1 MKIDLPRVLVTYG
14 RKNLRVMT
22 KRKNMEKQ
30 LNSQGFSFH
39 IKWKLGK

>member
-1 MKIDLPRVLVTYG
+1 MKIDLLRVLVTYG

-22 KRKNMEKQ
+22 KCKNMEKH